1 MVNNKSEED
10 LKSTFYRSDAMS
22 YVQFYIPNEVAKY
35 VVSEIGEIG
44 LVQFVDLN
52 RNVSAFQK
60 AYVQEIRKCDEMER
74 QIRFLRSQINKENLP
89 KVKRDGASNPKF
101 TNSETIDTLQEKIKQ
116 NEQKLIEM
124 NNNQGDLNKSYVQF
138 IQMKN
143 VLEKVDQYLASS
155 DYENSKASDD
165 NNNNSVE
172 IVESSLLDHT
182 PSDNKNFRLI
192 AGVIDRTKMFSLQK
206 ILWRALRGNLLFHH
220 MEVDEPS
227 IDKTNENGDPVYE
240 DVFIVMVHG
249 VELVNKIKKICDT
262 LGASLY
268 NVSEDKQ
275 SREKEKKKVDDR
287 LSDLKQVLDNTHQNR
302 NVQLAEIQKDID
314 DWSILVRKEKNVYS
328 QMNLFKS
335 EQQSLIAEGW
345 VPTNK
350 LEEIKSNLINAMK
363 EKQMPNSVVI
373 NEKDTVRIKP
383 TYNITNKF
391 TKCFQSI
398 VDSYGIADYREIN
411 PALYT
416 IITFPFLFA
425 IMFGDIG
432 HGILMFLAAL
442 VICVKEKQLA
452 KVNNEIFGMLFSG
465 RYVILLM
472 GAFSIFTGLVYNEM
486 FAKPLSL
493 FSTDNWHWNT
503 TEKAEEGFEKQYG
516 LLEDFTGA
524 YPFGMDPAWLDAE
537 NKLIFMNSYKMKMSV
552 VVGVIHMI
560 FGTILSFFN
569 FSFFG
574 SIINIVGVFIPEL
587 IFMVSIFGYLAV
599 AIVYKWVTHWSG
611 GDPPSLLNMLIN
623 MFLSPG
629 SVDKDEILYSGQAV
643 VQTIL
648 LLLAVVCIPWL
659 LLVKPFALKMKHK
672 NDKPLEITE
681 DIEEQYMPKEF
692 NFGEEFINRAVGTI
706 EYCLSGISHTAS
718 YLRLWALSLAHGQ
731 LSEVLWNMLLDMA
744 FNMESMVIR
753 TIAIFLIF
761 AAWFTL
767 TICIL
772 LFMEGLSAFLHALRL
787 HWVEFNSK
795 FFVGTGYKFTPFS
808 FRKIIK
814 KLNEENKTV

>member
-10 LKSTFYRSDAMS
+10 IKSTFYRSDAMS

-44 LVQFVDLN
+44 LVQFIDLN

-89 KVKRDGASNPKF
+89 KVKKDGVNNPKISS
-101 TNSETIDTLQEKIKQ
+101 TETIDSLQEKIKQ
-116 NEQKLIEM
+116 NELKLIEM
-124 NNNQGDLNKSYVQF
+124 NNNQGDLNKSYIQF

-143 VLEKVDQYLASS
+143 VLEKVDEYLASS

-165 NNNNSVE
+165 NKSEEV
-172 IVESSLLDHT
+172 VESSLLDHT
-182 PSDNKNFRLI
+182 PNDNKNFRLI

-206 ILWRALRGNLLFHH
+206 ILWRALRGNLLFHQ

-275 SREKEKKKVDDR
+275 GREKEKKQVNDR

-416 IITFPFLFA
+416 ITTFPFLFA
-425 IMFGDIG
+425 IMFGDVG

-442 VICVKEKQLA
+442 FICVKEKQLA
-452 KVNNEIFGMLFSG
+452 NIDSEIFSMLFSG

-493 FSTDNWHWNT
+493 FSTDNWSW
-503 TEKAEEGFEKQYG
+503 EKIDDAEEGFIRQSG
-516 LLEDFTGA
+516 NLSNFTGA

-599 AIVYKWVTHWSG
+599 AIVFKWVTHWSG

>member
-10 LKSTFYRSDAMS
+10 IKSTFYRSDAMS

-44 LVQFVDLN
+44 LVQFIDLN

-89 KVKRDGASNPKF
+89 KVKKDGVNNPKISS
-101 TNSETIDTLQEKIKQ
+101 TETIDSLQEKIKQ
-116 NEQKLIEM
+116 NELKLIEM
-124 NNNQGDLNKSYVQF
+124 NNNQGDLNKSYIQF

-143 VLEKVDQYLASS
+143 VLEKVDEYLASS

-165 NNNNSVE
+165 NKSEEV
-172 IVESSLLDHT
+172 VESSLLDHT
-182 PSDNKNFRLI
+182 PNDNKNFRLI

-206 ILWRALRGNLLFHH
+206 ILWRALRGNLLFHQ

-275 SREKEKKKVDDR
+275 GREKEKKQVNDR

-416 IITFPFLFA
+416 ITTFPFLFA
-425 IMFGDIG
+425 IMFGDVG

-442 VICVKEKQLA
+442 FICVKEKQLA
-452 KVNNEIFGMLFSG
+452 NIDNEIFSMLFSG

-493 FSTDNWHWNT
+493 FSTDNWSW
-503 TEKAEEGFEKQYG
+503 EKIDDAEEGFIRQSG
-516 LLEDFTGA
+516 NLSNFTGA